1 MMEIFINLFEQ
12 DNYLAKREGMKILH
26 EILLDKS
33 HKKDFITYFV
43 SEKSHLKFTMQAL
56 NDDQTAIQKEAFYL
70 LLIFLKTSPER
81 RGERVNGTL
90 KRNSK
95 PLLLFVE
102 EFTPNANKTDESF
115 EAKKK
120 EAMEAIENLE

>member
-1 MMEIFINLFEQ
+1 MEIFINLFEQ

-33 HKKDFITYFV
+33 NKKDFITYFV

-56 NDDQTAIQKEAFYL
+56 NDDQSAIQKEAFYL

-81 RGERVNGTL
+81 RGERVNDTL
-90 KRNSK
+90 KKNRE
-95 PLLLFVE
+95 PLKQFVE
-102 EFTPNANKTDESF
+102 EFNPNANKTDESF
-115 EAKKK
+115 DAKKK
-120 EAMEAIENLE
+120 AAQEAIENLE

>member
-26 EILLDKS
+26 EILLDKT
-33 HKKDFITYFV
+33 HKKEFTTYFV
-43 SEKSHLKFTMQAL
+43 SEKSHLKFTMQSL

-70 LLIFLKTSPER
+70 LLVFLKTSPER
-81 RGERVNGTL
+81 RGERVNETL
-90 KRNSK
+90 KKNRE
-95 PLLLFVE
+95 PLMQFVE
-102 EFTPNANKTDESF
+102 EFNPNANKNDEQF

-120 EAMEAIENLE
+120 AAIEAIENLE